1 MVKRLVSLFLL
12 LALSLSF
19 VSCGENTFTCGELTL
34 TLPRGYTE
42 RERPDGAN
50 MLLCDGKSTITFRR
64 ISFID
69 AESEGIPTGLSGGEF
84 AEYFLEKSGISGV
97 LASYN
102 TTPYYTYYKTSD
114 GVRLLTICAF
124 LRTPYSY
131 FVIVFATGAER
142 EEAGREEFFFA
153 IDSIKINIVD

>member
-1 MVKRLVSLFLL
+1 MTKRLLSILILFALL
-12 LALSLSF
+12 FSF
-19 VSCGENTFTCGELTL
+19 VSCGENSFTCGELTL

-50 MLLCDGKSTITFRR
+50 MLLSDGKSTVTFRR

-69 AESEGIPTGLSGGEF
+69 AESEGIPTGLSDGEF

-97 LASYN
+97 ISSYN
-102 TTPYYTYYKTSD
+102 TTPYYTYYNKSE
-114 GVRLLTICAF
+114 GVRLLTMCAF

-131 FVIVFATGAER
+131 FVIVFATADER
-142 EEAGREEFFFA
+142 EEKGREDFFFA